1 MWVLGDKPGRKLK
14 RIAVYLNESMQA
26 LTARLIAQRTTG
38 PLFRNEQ
45 GNPWIDNT
53 FQAAFRKARQ
63 AAGCPH
69 VTPYSYRHA
78 FGRRALDAGVDIS
91 DLAVLMNTSVAWI
104 EKTYGHRGTLA
115 KRLRASLKMVG

>member
-1 MWVLGDKPGRKLK
+1 MAKHP
-14 RIAVYLNESMQA
+14 
-26 LTARLIAQRTTG
+26 TG
-38 PLFRNEQ
+38 PLFRNQ
-45 GNPWIDNT
+45 LGNPWIDGT
-53 FQAAFRKARQ
+53 FQAA
-63 AAGCPH
+63 GCTH

-115 KRLRASLKMVG
+115 KRLRASLRMVG